1 MKTLLRFLPHLVL
14 IFSVMMLTFFV
25 IDRINVAM
33 AFLDNDLTK
42 ILLAVFS
49 LLAGTLAV
57 IAILKEEKNR

>member
-1 MKTLLRFLPHLVL
+1 MKTLLRILPHLVL